1 MECSIKEQI
10 KSAEND
16 INAKVKGHD
25 IMDIARF
32 FEDTKHMI
40 VFDVIKDECP
50 VGFSGE
56 RIRIFL
62 TEEGYESAV
71 MSEKRG
77 EMIIRKHYLVKKGD
91 MKYVSQEREHNR

>member
-1 MECSIKEQI
+1 MGKSIKQQLAD
-10 KSAEND
+10 AEID
-16 INAKVKGHD
+16 VNARMKGHD
-25 IMDIARF
+25 ILDIARF
-32 FEDTKHMI
+32 AEDTKHMI

-50 VGFSGE
+50 VGWSGE

-62 TEEGYESAV
+62 SEEGYESAT

-91 MKYVSQEREHNR
+91 LKYIAINQENTR

>member
-1 MECSIKEQI
+1 MGVKKQLADAYID
-10 KSAEND
+10 A
-16 INAKVKGHD
+16 NAKVKGHD

-40 VFDVIKDECP
+40 IFDVIKDECP
-50 VGFSGE
+50 VGWSGE
-56 RIRIFL
+56 RIRMFL

-71 MSEKRG
+71 LSEKRG